1 MGKLAEL
8 LKTTQAVPPSPAPLH
23 VPEPETH
30 ATSIE
35 GAHNNSD
42 YDAILTT
49 CGHDPTQVTF
59 AAPPA
64 VNTRWKLDGTQVT
77 SYRYKLIPK
86 PAATSLEPLIE
97 RIKAQTLHKPVTT
110 GVSNPHFL
118 VFQAGDLQIGKR
130 SRDGSTEQIVER
142 YMQSVERIVE
152 EYEDLKRHGIEGI
165 QVSMPGDCLEGI
177 VSQGGMNM
185 WLTQETITEQT
196 RIFRRLML
204 HTVEAFAPLTDK
216 LYLDVVNGNHDQSQ
230 RQQNTY
236 PGDGWAT
243 ECAISVKDALE
254 MNSAAYGH
262 VDVRVPDKW
271 SGSMTVPVGSTMVTI
286 VHGHQWARGKGMEWL
301 KNQDFGRQDA
311 RGSQVLQH
319 GHQHEWDLS
328 TTRDVTRISSPT
340 YDCGSDWFRGARGGD
355 SRRGGLAYLMREGEV
370 SRMSLV

>member
-8 LKTTQAVPPSPAPLH
+8 LKATQTPATPAQAV
-23 VPEPETH
+23 VEPETH

-35 GAHNNSD
+35 GPHNNSD
-42 YDAILTT
+42 YTAILAA
-49 CGHDPTQVTF
+49 CGHDPAKVTF

-64 VNTRWKLDGTQVT
+64 VTTRWKLDGTQVS

-86 PAATSLEPLIE
+86 PEQTSLEPLIE
-97 RIKAQTLHKPVTT
+97 RVRSAALHKPVAAS
-110 GVSNPHFL
+110 VSNPHFL

-142 YMQSVERIVE
+142 YLESVERIKD
-152 EYEDLKRHGIEGI
+152 EYADLKRHGIEGI
-165 QVSMPGDCLEGI
+165 QVSMPGDCVEGI

-196 RIFRRLML
+196 RIYRRLML
-204 HTVEAFAPLTDK
+204 HTVEQLAPLTDK
-216 LYLDVVNGNHDQSQ
+216 MYLDVCGGNHDQAT
-230 RQQNTY
+230 RQLNTY
-236 PGDGWAT
+236 PGDNWAT

-254 MNSAAYGH
+254 MNTGAYGH
-262 VDVRVPDKW
+262 VEVRVPDKW
-271 SGSMTVPVGSTMVTI
+271 SGSMTVPVGSTLVTV

-301 KNQDFGRQDA
+301 RNQDFGHQAA
-311 RGSQVLQH
+311 RGTQVLQH

-328 TTRDVTRISSPT
+328 TTREVTRISSPT
-340 YDCGSDWFRGARGGD
+340 YDCGSDWYREKSGGD
-355 SRRGGLAYLMREGEV
+355 SKRGGLAYLLRDGEV

>member
-8 LKTTQAVPPSPAPLH
+8 LKTTQAAPHTPASL
-23 VPEPETH
+23 PEPETH
-30 ATSIE
+30 NSSIE
-35 GAHNNSD
+35 GTHNNSD
-42 YDAILTT
+42 YNAILTT
-49 CGHDPTQVTF
+49 CGHNPDRVTF

-97 RIKAQTLHKPVTT
+97 RIKAQTLHKPANA
-110 GVSNPHFL
+110 GLSNPHFL

-177 VSQGGMNM
+177 VSQGGLNM

-196 RIFRRLML
+196 RIYRRLML
-204 HTVEAFAPLTDK
+204 HTVEALAPLTDK
-216 LYLDVVNGNHDQSQ
+216 LYLDVVGGNHDSAT
-230 RQQNTY
+230 RQMNTY
-236 PGDGWAT
+236 PGDNWAT
-243 ECAISVKDALE
+243 ECAIAVKDALE
-254 MNSAAYGH
+254 MNPGAYGH

-271 SGSMTVPVGSTMVTI
+271 SGSMTVPVGSSVVTV
-286 VHGHQWARGKGMEWL
+286 VHGHQWARGKGMTWL
-301 KNQDFGRQDA
+301 RDQDFGHQDA
-311 RGSQVLQH
+311 RGTQVLQH
-319 GHQHEWDLS
+319 GHIHTWELE
-328 TTRDVTRISSPT
+328 TTREVTRVASPT
-340 YDCGSDWFRGARGGD
+340 YDCGSDWFREVRGGD
-355 SRRGGLAYLMREGEV
+355 SKRGGLAYLLREGEV

>member
-8 LKTTQAVPPSPAPLH
+8 LKTTQAAPHTPTALP

-30 ATSIE
+30 NSSIE

-49 CGHDPTQVTF
+49 CGHNPERVTF
-59 AAPPA
+59 ATPPA
-64 VNTRWKLDGTQVT
+64 VTTRWKLDGTQVT
-77 SYRYKLIPK
+77 SYRYKLIEK

-97 RIKAQTLHKPVTT
+97 RIKAQTLHKPANTSA
-110 GVSNPHFL
+110 SNPHFL

-165 QVSMPGDCLEGI
+165 QVSMPGDCIEGV

-204 HTVEAFAPLTDK
+204 HTVEVLAPLTDK

-243 ECAISVKDALE
+243 ECAIAVKDALE
-254 MNSAAYGH
+254 MNQGAYSH
-262 VDVRVPDKW
+262 VEVRVPDKW
-271 SGSMTVPVGSTMVTI
+271 SPSLTVPVGSSLVTV
-286 VHGHQWARGKGMEWL
+286 VHGHQWSRGKGMDWL
-301 KNQDFGRQDA
+301 KGQDFGHQEA
-311 RGSQVLQH
+311 RGTQILQH
-319 GHQHEWDLS
+319 GHLHGLEVE
-328 TTRDVTRISSPT
+328 TTREVTRIQSPT
-340 YDCGSDWFRGARGGD
+340 FDCGSDWWRNRNGSD
-355 SRRGGLAYLMREGEV
+355 SKRGGLAYLLRDGEV